1 MWKSEN
7 HAANALLGMS
17 LPYNEDTHSW
27 KSDLEQTLKSIRKPP
42 QGTKWRMGA
51 KSLKGYYIYMRFVR
65 LKSDRKRKGAES
77 RSKYYVKYG
86 NPNYGNLKGLI
97 SNSKRKLMK
106 EQQLNNAVA
115 DLSDLFDE
123 TPKSPRENEIDGRKL
138 VSYNIIGIYS
148 FVFFLELSA

>member
-1 MWKSEN
+1 
-7 HAANALLGMS
+7 
-17 LPYNEDTHSW
+17 
-27 KSDLEQTLKSIRKPP
+27 
-42 QGTKWRMGA
+42 MGA

-148 FVFFLELSA
+148 FVFFLELSAWITNFEILLRL